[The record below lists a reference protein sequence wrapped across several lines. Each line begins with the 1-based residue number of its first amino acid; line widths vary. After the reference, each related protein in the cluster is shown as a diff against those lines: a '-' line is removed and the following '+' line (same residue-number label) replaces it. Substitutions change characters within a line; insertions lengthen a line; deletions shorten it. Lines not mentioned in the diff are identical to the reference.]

1 MKRELSKPQSFQC
14 FNRSFFRSLT
24 VIMNLKWRLKEYC
37 QKNKRQRWD
46 ICKEF
51 PVWHFVTKS
60 TGLNSVKPGMSR
72 HFSESRDPSYVSPA
86 MCPECPRK
94 DWRSKPFGLQS
105 AYTTG
110 KRPRCRPRTRWR
122 DCISDLAWSRLG
134 VEPVELSEIAVDCE
148 VFRVFLRLLPPR
160 LSQGKADT
168 TMNEWMNEYAG
179 LHLKFLLCLWNCH

>member
-1 MKRELSKPQSFQC
+1 
-14 FNRSFFRSLT
+14 
-24 VIMNLKWRLKEYC
+24 MNVKWRLKEYC

-134 VEPVELSEIAVDCE
+134 VEPVELNEIVVDRE
-148 VFRVFLRLLPPR
+148 VFQVLLWVLPPQPSLEENR
-160 LSQGKADT
+160 RWK
-168 TMNEWMNEYAG
+168 WMKWITFSFVFSPVFKSAQLASEQVAQTARID
-179 LHLKFLLCLWNCH
+179 